1 MTRSD
6 LTLAV
11 VGLGAIGLPMAINL
25 CRAEFR
31 LRVHTR
37 SRSAEAD
44 CRWAFFLRGNGR
56 ASDRALAQFY
66 RRQGSGILGGRC
78 IQPLVEEL

>member
-44 CRWAFFLRGNGR
+44 PG
-56 ASDRALAQFY
+56 LA
-66 RRQGSGILGGRC
+66 GSIACGSNRL
-78 IQPLVEEL
+78 QSSKD